1 MISGTNNNSITFTS
15 RRLAEVFVRKQ
26 DGTPVKAFF
35 TELEEKSKEDKKVLP
50 NLKKKWK
57 LPDDISIPL
66 KLFSQKI
73 YAIEIPDNRKPLV
86 ERLVTLAGISKDEEK
101 SNIFVES
108 LITKPEYQFG
118 KRRGLEGCGRVMM
131 GMLTKI
137 TKKLGLDEISLNGV
151 DDSRKFYKERLKM
164 HSRIDSEGETIY
176 YLKGKGKDR
185 AIKEIESEFK
195 LGKINLDD
203 II

>member
-1 MISGTNNNSITFTS
+1 MINGISNNSITFSS
-15 RRLAEVFVRKQ
+15 RRLAEVFLRKQ

-35 TELEEKSKEDKKVLP
+35 TELEKKSKEDKNILST
-50 NLKKKWK
+50 LKKKWK
-57 LPDDISIPL
+57 FPDDISIPL

-73 YAIEIPDNRKPLV
+73 YAIELPDNRKPLAD
-86 ERLVTLAGISKDEEK
+86 RIVTLAGISKDEEK
-101 SNIFVES
+101 SNIFVEA

-137 TKKLGLDEISLNGV
+137 TKKLGLDEISLDGV
-151 DDSRKFYKERLKM
+151 DDSKKFYEERLKM
-164 HSRIDSEGETIY
+164 HNRIDSEGETIY

-185 AIKEIESEFK
+185 AIKEIEAEFK